1 MIDAARKTLT
11 RICCVMMV
19 WLLAACA
26 VSAPPKP
33 ASISPPEPGTTTDLG
48 DTVAINLSQPITVQ
62 PRDPWSGPR
71 TRLYTYV
78 LVGDIGDG
86 SANAAKQRARQALGH
101 LLDEVQ
107 AGVYPGVGPNAPS
120 LDMLRVANTFCIPAR
135 STNPTPVTL
144 ETYDFAL
151 AAMYLNTFRA
161 MLASSPQMSARLAGV
176 GPFLVATKQPVGE
189 MSSAGAST
197 EPLVLVMDMSGRNP
211 GTISEHVSHF
221 KDAVRVNASAVGEL
235 NPMLPRVASLLM
247 DLDKSI
253 AIVTESYA
261 GIRQPTR

>member
-1 MIDAARKTLT
+1 MTDAARKALTL
-11 RICCVMMV
+11 ICCVMMA

-26 VSAPPKP
+26 AAVL
-33 ASISPPEPGTTTDLG
+33 PEPGTTTDR
-48 DTVAINLSQPITVQ
+48 DTVAIHLSQPVTAQ

-86 SANAAKQRARQALGH
+86 SANAATQRARQALGH

-120 LDMLRVANTFCIPAR
+120 PDMLRVANTFCIPAR

-151 AAMYLNTFRA
+151 AATYLNTFRA
-161 MLASSPQMSARLAGV
+161 MLAGSPQMSARLAGV

-189 MSSAGAST
+189 MPGAGASA
-197 EPLVLVMDMSGRNP
+197 EPLVLVMDMSGRHP

-221 KDAVRVNASAVGEL
+221 KEAVRVNASAVGEL
-235 NPMLPRVASLLM
+235 NPMLPRVASVLM